1 MDGWRLEVWY
11 EAQCKKQAKKS
22 WMLAEVVSNRK
33 KGARRG
39 RQCGRYNG
47 KQVFS
52 TDKNIRIVGGLVS
65 SKKGRA
71 RIGMMEGMQSRQQG
85 KKSYTVKWEGRKP
98 PCPLT

>member
-1 MDGWRLEVWY
+1 
-11 EAQCKKQAKKS
+11 
-22 WMLAEVVSNRK
+22 MLGEVVSNRK

-71 RIGMMEGMQSRQQG
+71 RIGMMEGSKADSRERKAIQLN
-85 KKSYTVKWEGRKP
+85 GRVENLP
-98 PCPLT
+98 AH